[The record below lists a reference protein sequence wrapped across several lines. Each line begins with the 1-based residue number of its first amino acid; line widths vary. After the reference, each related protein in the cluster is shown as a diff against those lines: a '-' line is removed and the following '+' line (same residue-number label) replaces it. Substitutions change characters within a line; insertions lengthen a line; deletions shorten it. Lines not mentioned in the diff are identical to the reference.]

1 MATFEDDQ
9 NHRVEINRGRQCST
23 IRNIS
28 AMQST
33 KIQICNPIFWVK
45 EVGAKCLCIYID
57 WKNCL
62 KISIEEPLED

>member
-9 NHRVEINRGRQCST
+9 NHRVEINRGRQRST

-33 KIQICNPIFWVK
+33 KIQICNPIF
-45 EVGAKCLCIYID
+45 
-57 WKNCL
+57 
-62 KISIEEPLED
+62 